1 MYQHQQQALG
11 KWQTLS
17 LLEQMAN
24 IGSEVIRALNW
35 QDKNNQEYAQA
46 AFERSL
52 ELFDLT
58 VADCKNHNQRLKE
71 ILRARELWSD
81 YFFGD
86 NQFKS
91 SAKSWRN
98 YFLAFNY
105 AARV

>member
-1 MYQHQQQALG
+1 MYQHQQQANGQWTQLN
-11 KWQTLS
+11 LM
-17 LLEQMAN
+17 EQMAN

-35 QDKNNQEYAQA
+35 QEKNNKQYAQM

-58 VADCKNHNQRLKE
+58 AADPKNNNHRLKE
-71 ILRARELWSD
+71 ILRAREVWVD

-86 NQFKS
+86 NQYQS
-91 SAKSWRN
+91 TADSWRK